1 MSLVCS
7 GANCEAVEC
16 DPDGPA
22 HLFVNDVDCGMPHP
36 FFGVPTYLSVHG
48 KIPLSIS
55 GLPTLIPIVAP
66 STTTQLHTGGQA
78 SYDTG
83 ASAASLP
90 YYQPADAAMLHAP
103 GNGSVVRG
111 QIVIGTAMLKDSIP
125 KFAFY
130 NKGNTVQQAQNL
142 NRHLTDPLTDLVE
155 HYKELEDVKSHFQ
168 ASGTTKAISFLM
180 RLPRRIQ
187 RMAELD
193 DILESLPDRSH
204 AKKHIGDKTRACL

>member
-1 MSLVCS
+1 
-7 GANCEAVEC
+7 
-16 DPDGPA
+16 
-22 HLFVNDVDCGMPHP
+22 
-36 FFGVPTYLSVHG
+36 
-48 KIPLSIS
+48 
-55 GLPTLIPIVAP
+55 
-66 STTTQLHTGGQA
+66 
-78 SYDTG
+78 
-83 ASAASLP
+83 
-90 YYQPADAAMLHAP
+90 
-103 GNGSVVRG
+103 
-111 QIVIGTAMLKDSIP
+111 MLKDSIP